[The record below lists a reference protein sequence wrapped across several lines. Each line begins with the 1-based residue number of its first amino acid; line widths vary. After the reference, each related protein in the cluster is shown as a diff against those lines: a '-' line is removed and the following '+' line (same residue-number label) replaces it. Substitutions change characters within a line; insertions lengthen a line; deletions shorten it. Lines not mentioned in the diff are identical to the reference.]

1 MRGKEKGKRGMI
13 EKKREEKE
21 GKIRKGERK
30 RESKWVRE
38 IGRAERGG
46 EREQE
51 KGREKE

>member
-46 EREQE
+46 EREKE